1 MPQFSLITAHRTR
14 FGSSADKFPPKREN
28 ALRMAQFQLRAN
40 IGKGYLAGV
49 WPITDGSKPKPPGS
63 NAITTKE
70 KARTE
75 APILAKIPP
84 INEKAR
90 RRAILAGEPDYLRH
104 CGA

>member
-1 MPQFSLITAHRTR
+1 MDPSQ
-14 FGSSADKFPPKREN
+14 
-28 ALRMAQFQLRAN
+28 
-40 IGKGYLAGV
+40 
-49 WPITDGSKPKPPGS
+49 KPPGS
-63 NAITTKE
+63 NAITAKK